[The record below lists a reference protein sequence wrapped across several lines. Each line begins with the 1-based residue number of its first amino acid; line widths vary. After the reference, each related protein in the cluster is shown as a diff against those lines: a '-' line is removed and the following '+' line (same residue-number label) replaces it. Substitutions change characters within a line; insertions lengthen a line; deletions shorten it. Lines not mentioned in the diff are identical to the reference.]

1 MRFCSPYGPG
11 AAALCAALFVA
22 GCNRPVGSV
31 TGKVTYQGKELKG
44 GGVTFVSTEGQQS
57 FAATITPEGT
67 YKVPDLLGGDYKV
80 CVDTSSLKPAKGG
93 LSVPGAAAYQQPV
106 VPKGAKT
113 GPPPGA
119 VLPEGYQASD
129 PAAMAKNNSAKRY
142 VAIPPKYAEAGT
154 TDLTYTFK
162 GGAETFDI
170 DLK

>member
-1 MRFCSPYGPG
+1 
-11 AAALCAALFVA
+11 
-22 GCNRPVGSV
+22 
-31 TGKVTYQGKELKG
+31 
-44 GGVTFVSTEGQQS
+44 VTFVSTEGQQS

-154 TDLTYTFK
+154 TAWAGLANPS
-162 GGAETFDI
+162 AELAVCRVGPEAEQAAAVTASAARALILLNMAGLPWSSAVDVP
-170 DLK
+170 DRGVD